1 MFQGVHV
8 MEVEWS
14 RLKAHEVRNLAEK
27 DAIVILP
34 IAAIEQHGPHLPVMV
49 DTRLVSEVARLSAIE
64 SNKTGNLAIILPTIW
79 HGLSEHHM
87 PFGGTV
93 TLDTQTFH
101 LVIRAVIESI
111 SRQGFRKFLILNGHG
126 GNVSASEVIAQD
138 ITLELGIPI
147 IAATYWLEA
156 AERFKNILESQ
167 DNVLH
172 ACEAETSMMLL
183 LEPDLVVFENLSDFK
198 GAMDLSFLKAGNSAY
213 RWRSLSHVTPN
224 GVIGDPTLATP
235 EKGARLLEAAALS
248 VSELISDPETFSCQN
263 DLRSDSVR
271 EN

>member
-1 MFQGVHV
+1 
-8 MEVEWS
+8 
-14 RLKAHEVRNLAEK
+14 
-27 DAIVILP
+27 
-34 IAAIEQHGPHLPVMV
+34 
-49 DTRLVSEVARLSAIE
+49 
-64 SNKTGNLAIILPTIW
+64 
-79 HGLSEHHM
+79 
-87 PFGGTV
+87 
-93 TLDTQTFH
+93 
-101 LVIRAVIESI
+101 
-111 SRQGFRKFLILNGHG
+111 
-126 GNVSASEVIAQD
+126 
-138 ITLELGIPI
+138 
-147 IAATYWLEA
+147 
-156 AERFKNILESQ
+156 
-167 DNVLH
+167 
-172 ACEAETSMMLL
+172 MMLL

>member
-1 MFQGVHV
+1 M

-14 RLKAHEVRNLAEK
+14 RLKAHEIRKFAEK

-49 DTRLVSEVARLSAIE
+49 DTRLVSEVARLSAVE
-64 SNKTGNLAIILPTIW
+64 SNKTDNLAIVLPTIW
-79 HGLSEHHM
+79 HGLSEHHI
-87 PFGGTV
+87 PFGGTI

-147 IAATYWLEA
+147 IAVTYWLEA
-156 AERFKNILESQ
+156 AKRFQNILESQ

-172 ACEAETSMMLL
+172 ACEAETSMMMV
-183 LEPDLVVFENLSDFK
+183 LEPDLVASENLSDCK
-198 GAMDLSFLKAGNSAY
+198 GVMDLKFLNAGNSAY
-213 RWRSLSHVTPN
+213 RWRSLTHVTPN

-248 VSELISDPETFSCQN
+248 VSELISDPETFSRED
-263 DLRSDSVR
+263 DLRSESIFGVAFR
-271 EN
+271 KN